1 MARFSK
7 PDIHLCGA
15 AAIWGMRGQQSGCPI
30 VSAGCQHRCVSQN
43 PRQIT
48 VGIKIVSFSS
58 FNHAVDHRTALRPA
72 RYVGKEEILSAN
84 HKWLS
89 RSLRHIVVRFQTAI
103 FRTTDQIRPLFFQIV
118 RSFAKRGFQNDS
130 GESSAAIS
138 LPCKRGPGAIPLTS
152 WKSGHCPK
160 LWASWGKCRD
170 L

>member
-1 MARFSK
+1 
-7 PDIHLCGA
+7 
-15 AAIWGMRGQQSGCPI
+15 MRKFGKRPEHWKTVSLQPIPATSGQDRCIGQHSGQI
-30 VSAGCQHRCVSQN
+30 AVRIKVIRLGC
-43 PRQIT
+43 
-48 VGIKIVSFSS
+48 

>member
-1 MARFSK
+1 MTFR
-7 PDIHLCGA
+7 IEYIL
-15 AAIWGMRGQQSGCPI
+15 QGCL
-30 VSAGCQHRCVSQN
+30 S
-43 PRQIT
+43 
-48 VGIKIVSFSS
+48 
-58 FNHAVDHRTALRPA
+58 HAVDHRTALRPA

-138 LPCKRGPGAIPLTS
+138 LPLQEGGGCYTSYFLEVGALPETV
-152 WKSGHCPK
+152 GK
-160 LWASWGKCRD
+160 LG
-170 L
+170 